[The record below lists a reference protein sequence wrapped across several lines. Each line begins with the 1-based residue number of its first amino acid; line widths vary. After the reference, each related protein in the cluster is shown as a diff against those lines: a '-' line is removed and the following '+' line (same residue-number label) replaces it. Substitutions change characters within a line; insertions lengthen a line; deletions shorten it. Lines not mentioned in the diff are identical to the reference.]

1 MLSFT
6 ARCFPEEP
14 VDLRSRQ
21 CFLALLSSSSSFTTV
36 EEHVS
41 TFKSWFHQR
50 KRNLPRRTL
59 DPDGGGEA
67 LEKALEKPQQ

>member
-1 MLSFT
+1 
-6 ARCFPEEP
+6 
-14 VDLRSRQ
+14 
-21 CFLALLSSSSSFTTV
+21 
-36 EEHVS
+36 VS

-59 DPDGGGEA
+59 DADGGGEA